1 MLCEVPLTKE
11 QQEFAAEH
19 HGLVYKFLNDNHLS
33 EDEFYDVVIFP
44 YLTAVR
50 DYCNSSS
57 AQKYSFS
64 TIAMRQMKFRLCDY
78 FRAQERHKRNAE
90 ILSIHLGL
98 YPDGTP
104 LENTLA
110 VQDKLMQEFEM
121 GQLLHDLAM
130 AYERLPKA
138 KSSLSGVS
146 KIFLRK
152 PMWCFWNSAASNLP
166 RREIKIILNGGR
178 IL

>member
-78 FRAQERHKRNAE
+78 F
-90 ILSIHLGL
+90 GL
-98 YPDGTP
+98 KSVTNEMPKSSAS
-104 LENTLA
+104 TLA
-110 VQDKLMQEFEM
+110 CIPTA
-121 GQLLHDLAM
+121 LLW
-130 AYERLPKA
+130 
-138 KSSLSGVS
+138 
-146 KIFLRK
+146 KIHWR
-152 PMWCFWNSAASNLP
+152 CRTN
-166 RREIKIILNGGR
+166 
-178 IL
+178 